1 MNRTCLSLAL
11 TAILLPAA
19 IAPRHAKAGVV
30 ADKGDAY
37 WWVSGLATAAPNNDD
52 FKGQFADNPNKVR
65 VNSAAT
71 GGDRVRQRIDA
82 IERIVPTA
90 ASTGITEYAMTLG
103 GSQPTSPPEDTY
115 LTALNN
121 KYIIEL
127 GFGTGSNFVPAHAVA
142 PLLRFDPSDMVNPA
156 IQNYKPIPI
165 ATLPMLE
172 LKQHLGDAL
181 LLQGRYDLGN
191 FRIGSFSAASMFV
204 LPLDIPD
211 LPSSARAYYSAAE
224 LTGLSDTDVPFTLRM
239 HIVPEP
245 TTMALAALA
254 ILGTA
259 IVLRWSGEVKERT
272 GIARNMT

>member
-1 MNRTCLSLAL
+1 
-11 TAILLPAA
+11 
-19 IAPRHAKAGVV
+19 
-30 ADKGDAY
+30 
-37 WWVSGLATAAPNNDD
+37 
-52 FKGQFADNPNKVR
+52 
-65 VNSAAT
+65 VNSVSP

-103 GSQPTSPPEDTY
+103 GNQPTSPPEDTF
-115 LTALNN
+115 LTSLNN
-121 KYIIEL
+121 KFIIEL
-127 GFGTGSNFVPAHAVA
+127 GFGTGSNFVPAHTVA
-142 PLLRFDPSDMVNPA
+142 PQLRFDPSDMVNPA

-165 ATLPMLE
+165 ATLPALE

-191 FRIGSFSAASMFV
+191 FRIGSFATSSLFV

-211 LPSSARAYYSAAE
+211 LPLSARAYYSAAE

-245 TTMALAALA
+245 TTLALAALP

-259 IVLRWSGEVKERT
+259 TVWRRQGKSKNKADGPVYDLKTS
-272 GIARNMT
+272 